1 MNLNLTCGSYER
13 MSDTNKLLY
22 LIYGELMQ
30 IRQTLDSANLGSL
43 IKELEREAI
52 ERSLADPCG
61 GDRASGGVLGRADTP
76 NADTSPTDN
85 AESIEGNKCKYCGDF
100 IEGNRGN
107 LLAHIR
113 KCPERKKEGV

>member
-13 MSDTNKLLY
+13 MTDTNKLLY
-22 LIYGELMQ
+22 LIYGE
-30 IRQTLDSANLGSL
+30 IVSL
-43 IKELEREAI
+43 REAI

-61 GDRASGGVLGRADTP
+61 GDAGLGSVFVHADTP

>member
-13 MSDTNKLLY
+13 MTDTNKLLY
-22 LIYGELMQ
+22 LIYGEMMQ
-30 IRQTLDSANLGSL
+30 IRQTLDSANLGLL
-43 IKELEREAI
+43 IKELEREAT
-52 ERSLADPCG
+52 ERSLVDPCG
-61 GDRASGGVLGRADTP
+61 GDTGLGGVLGHTDTQ
-76 NADTSPTDN
+76 NAHTSPTDN

-100 IEGNRGN
+100 IPGNRGN